1 MEAGGKHEYV
11 REEDDQSNPH
21 DYKIHQ
27 LVKQVLIKET
37 LMRSCL
43 RHMQWL
49 MGLSQKVS
57 LTIAIG
63 WGVTPPVSL
72 PKQAKHQQRTFL
84 RDIDPMVT
92 PGHKE

>member
-11 REEDDQSNPH
+11 REEDDQSKAH
-21 DYKIHQ
+21 DYKTHQ

-43 RHMQWL
+43 QHMQWL
-49 MGLSQKVS
+49 MVLSQKES
-57 LTIAIG
+57 LTVATG
-63 WGVTPPVSL
+63 WGVTPPVSI
-72 PKQAKHQQRTFL
+72 PKQARHQQRTFL